1 MSVNELTSK
10 ELYQYS
16 DFGDLK
22 FQTTQELEPL
32 DEKEGTIG
40 QPRAIEALR
49 FGTGMQSE
57 GYNIFA
63 LGSPGTGRHT
73 LAKQILSQKFR
84 EKKVPED
91 ICYINNF
98 QNSSKPNYILLPPG
112 KGNAFAKDMDNL
124 IEESRND
131 LKTAFESE
139 EYQNRRQTIE
149 QEIKDYQQKAFEELR
164 QKAQEKG
171 LTLVRTPNGIAFA
184 PVKEGEVVSPEN
196 FQKLPEEERKQY
208 EEEIQEL
215 ESESQKIFQNFPK
228 IQKQAREKL
237 KELNDDVIN
246 QTISH
251 LIEDM
256 REKYRDI
263 PEVGEYLDA
272 VFADITEN
280 VNALLNPQGQQQT
293 QQTSGISQGGQSGQG
308 TLGFSNP
315 ELRKY
320 KVNILVDHSEDEGAP
335 VIYEDH
341 PTYANLVGRV
351 EHLPQMG
358 ALITDFNL
366 IKPGALH
373 RANGGA
379 LVLDARKVIT
389 QPGAWDGLKRTLIA
403 GEIKIESLAEMF
415 SLISTVTLEPQPLPL
430 DVKVVLI
437 GSPFEYYIL
446 KYMDPEFQKL
456 FKVAAEFDTRMD
468 WNAQNQE
475 LLAHLVSQVVGKNNL
490 KHFERR
496 AVARIVEY
504 GAREAGDKEKL
515 SSEIEKITDLIKESS
530 YWAEKNANN
539 LVKAEDVEK
548 AIEAWTYRSDRI
560 RERIQEEI
568 GRGTLQI
575 DLSGERV
582 GQINGLSVLKL
593 GDFMFGRP
601 NRITAR
607 ISMGKGEVLDI
618 EREVELGGPIHS
630 KGVLILSGF
639 LKSRYSLDQPLSLSA
654 SLVFEQSY
662 AGIEG
667 DSASSAEL
675 YSLVSAI
682 ANVGIK
688 QNLAVTGA
696 VNQHGEIQAIGGVNQ
711 KIEGFFDVC
720 KQQGLS
726 GDQGVLIPESNVKH
740 LMLRWDVIESV
751 EKGDFHVYPVQ
762 TFDQGIELLT
772 GTQAGEADE
781 NNKFPQHTFN
791 YYVQQRLEEFASK
804 HKQYTL
810 GADKGGQSD

>member
-1 MSVNELTSK
+1 MSNNELTPRD
-10 ELYQYS
+10 LYQYS

-22 FQTTQELEPL
+22 FQTTQDL
-32 DEKEGTIG
+32 DTLDARDGTIG
-40 QPRAIEALR
+40 PPWAIEALL

-63 LGSPGTGRHT
+63 LGPPGTGRHT
-73 LAKQILSQKFR
+73 LVKQILGQKFQDK
-84 EKKVPED
+84 EAPKD
-91 ICYINNF
+91 NCYVNNC

-112 KGNAFAKDMDNL
+112 KGNTFSKDMDSL
-124 IEESRND
+124 IEEARND

-149 QEIKDYQQKAFEELR
+149 QELKDYQQKAFEELQ

-184 PVKEGEVVSPEN
+184 PVKDGEVVSPEN
-196 FQKLPEEERKQY
+196 FQKLPEEERKKY
-208 EEEIQEL
+208 EQDIQEL
-215 ESESQKIFQNFPK
+215 QNESQKIFQNFPQ

-237 KELNDDVIN
+237 KQLNDEVVN
-246 QTISH
+246 QNISH
-251 LIEDM
+251 LIDEM
-256 REKYRDI
+256 REKYRDV
-263 PEVGEYLDA
+263 PGVVEYLDA

-280 VNALLNPQGQQQT
+280 VNALLNPEGQQS
-293 QQTSGISQGGQSGQG
+293 QQAPGMSQNGQSGQG
-308 TLGFSNP
+308 AVGFNNP

-320 KVNILVDHSEDEGAP
+320 KVNVLVDNAEDHGAP

-379 LVLDARKVIT
+379 LILDARKVIT
-389 QPGAWDGLKRTLIA
+389 QPGGWDGLKRTLIS
-403 GEIKIESLAEMF
+403 GEVKIESLAEMF
-415 SLISTVTLEPQPLPL
+415 SLISTVTLEPQPVPL

-446 KYMDPEFQKL
+446 KQLDPEFQKL

-468 WNAQNQE
+468 WNEENQT
-475 LLAHLVSQVVGKNNL
+475 LFAHLVSQVIRKNNL
-490 KHFERR
+490 KHFERQ

-515 SSEIEKITDLIKESS
+515 SSEIENITDLIKESS
-530 YWAEKNANN
+530 YWAGENGNE

-548 AIEAWTYRSDRI
+548 AIDAWTYRSDRI
-560 RERIQEEI
+560 REIVQEEI
-568 GRGTLQI
+568 RRGTLKI
-575 DLSGERV
+575 DVRGERV

-607 ISMGKGEVLDI
+607 ISMGKGEVIDI

-639 LKSRYSLDQPLSLSA
+639 VKSRYSLDKPLSLSA

-662 AGIEG
+662 GGIEG

-682 ANVGIK
+682 ANLPIK

-711 KIEGFFDVC
+711 KIEGFYDVC
-720 KQQGLS
+720 KQQGLT

-740 LMLRWDVIESV
+740 LMLRWDVIKRV
-751 EKGDFHVYPVQ
+751 EQGEFHVYPVQ

-772 GTQAGEADE
+772 GIKAGAADE
-781 NNKFPQHTFN
+781 NNKFPEDTFN
-791 YYVQQRLEEFASK
+791 YHVQKRLEEFASK

-810 GADKGGQSD
+810 GSDKGGQSE